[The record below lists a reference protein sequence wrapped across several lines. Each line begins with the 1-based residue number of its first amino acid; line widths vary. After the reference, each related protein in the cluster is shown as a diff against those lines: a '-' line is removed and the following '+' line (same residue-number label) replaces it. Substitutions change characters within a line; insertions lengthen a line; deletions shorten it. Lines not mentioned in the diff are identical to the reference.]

1 MRRAGKTQHAA
12 EDGADPRLS
21 PDVTRIACLAEGA
34 TKGNQV
40 FVVRVATA
48 MHRVPVPGVAATR
61 PPHRAVRAACPAA
74 LAREPGAGNESGVVA
89 QIRRAPGDSCRM
101 SRSSL
106 LSCSASLGCFGVLL
120 ASPVAAQCF
129 NPSVL
134 GTAVTGGDDV
144 ISGHVPLGFAFPMSG
159 SAGSGSWTHVRI
171 CTNGWLA
178 LTDGV
183 SSVGLPFYN
192 DYGSVAVGSTSSL
205 YGPVGSNP
213 RIAPYWAD
221 LTTVGTGG
229 IFIDNATTLG
239 SSTRITWYGASEYG
253 WANSKTFQAELYA
266 TGAVVLRYWG
276 GAVNWNT
283 IVCGLSAAN
292 GTGAQ
297 PQCDLVPGP
306 ATTQVPGMHEVFGSM
321 TQDLDW
327 MDITFT
333 PQGGGYHEVL
343 TCGMQANHTTYGS
356 GCYTTPAQ
364 GFYEH
369 LPTAA
374 QAAAALTLNAVQFT
388 IAGGSYAAAW
398 QPVGGAN
405 YIPPSGNAYQ
415 LPYSDDGSNLVP
427 LPFALPTP
435 DGPVT
440 HLRVNHNGV
449 VHFGSANASPHDGDF
464 TPSGAEFAAC
474 NLAGFYC
481 WHDFVDAQLG
491 VGITYEQVGNLFVLS
506 WPGVESYASPE
517 TTNPTFLQFQFDLIT
532 GSVRMLWQSVSPNST
547 SLRGSSFLVGYK
559 GLGPIADPGSAPLTT
574 TLPASFRF
582 GITPPMSLWAT
593 PAPVSTAS
601 VGTTVT
607 YTHDWVPEFAPG
619 SRVGLT
625 ILSLGQDV
633 AGTSL
638 AVIGMPGCSFHLTS
652 IDATLM
658 FATTSTAPTTAFALP
673 PGILSGTRLYAQA
686 AALVPAGT
694 ANALGIVLSDALA
707 STISFH

>member
-1 MRRAGKTQHAA
+1 
-12 EDGADPRLS
+12 
-21 PDVTRIACLAEGA
+21 
-34 TKGNQV
+34 
-40 FVVRVATA
+40 
-48 MHRVPVPGVAATR
+48 
-61 PPHRAVRAACPAA
+61 
-74 LAREPGAGNESGVVA
+74 
-89 QIRRAPGDSCRM
+89 M

-106 LSCSASLGCFGVLL
+106 LSLSAALGCFGLLL
-120 ASPVAAQCF
+120 ASPAAAQCF
-129 NPSVL
+129 DPSVL
-134 GTAVTGGDDV
+134 GTAVTGGGDV
-144 ISGHVPLGFAFPMSG
+144 ISGHVPLGFAFPMPG

-183 SSVGLPFYN
+183 SSVGIPSPYN
-192 DYGSVAVGSTSSL
+192 YGSVAVGYANSL
-205 YGPVGSNP
+205 YGPAGSNP
-213 RIAPYWAD
+213 RIAPYWTD
-221 LTTVGTGG
+221 LTMTGVGG
-229 IFIDNATTLG
+229 IFIDNLTTPG
-239 SSTRITWYGASEYG
+239 SSTRITWYGAQEYG

-266 TGAVVLRYWG
+266 TGAVALRYWG
-276 GAVNWNT
+276 TAANQGS

-306 ATTQVPGMHEVFGSM
+306 ATTQVPGMHQVFAVG

-327 MDITFT
+327 MEITFT

-343 TCGMQANHTTYGS
+343 TCGMQANHTNYGS

-369 LPTAA
+369 FPTAA
-374 QAAAALTLNAVQFT
+374 QASTALAWNSVQFT

-398 QPVGGAN
+398 QPFGGTS
-405 YIPPSGNAYQ
+405 YIQPSGNVYS
-415 LPYSDDGSNLVP
+415 LPSSDDGSHLVQLTYP
-427 LPFALPTP
+427 LPTP

-491 VGITYEQVGNLFVLS
+491 VGITYEQVGNLFVLT

-517 TTNPTFLQFQFDLIT
+517 TGNPTFLQFQFDLLT
-532 GSVRMLWQSVSPNST
+532 GTVRMLWLSVSPNST

-574 TLPASFRF
+574 TLPGSFRF

-593 PAPVSTAS
+593 PAPIST
-601 VGTTVT
+601 VNTGTTVT

-619 SRVGLT
+619 SRLGLT
-625 ILSLGQDV
+625 ILSLGQDLP
-633 AGTSL
+633 GTSL
-638 AVIGMPGCSFHLTS
+638 AGIGMPGCSFHLAS
-652 IDATLM
+652 IDATLL
-658 FATTSTAPTTAFALP
+658 FATTSPTPTTAFTLP

-686 AALVPAGT
+686 AALVPSGS
-694 ANALGIVLSDALA
+694 ANALGVVLSDALA
-707 STISFH
+707 STISWY